1 MSRQHITSPEAP
13 HRAAISCVV
22 ATATAAVALAAPT
35 AALAEEPAAAPP
47 YYGTFRD
54 HRDS

>member
-1 MSRQHITSPEAP
+1 MSKQRIASPETPRRVAL
-13 HRAAISCVV
+13 SCVV
-22 ATATAAVALAAPT
+22 ATATTAVALAAPT

-47 YYGTFRD
+47 YLGTFHD